1 MTAYVVRHAKAGDR
15 EQWEGDDRLRPLT
28 KSGRRQAEGLAE
40 LLKNAAIDKTLSSPY
55 VRCVQTVE
63 PLAAARKLPI
73 ETTKELEEGGGGES
87 VIRLIKRETGKH
99 VVLCT
104 HGDVVEELL
113 ERLIAQG
120 LVPRAG
126 ANMEKGS
133 TWVMEEK
140 GGKITSAKYLPA
152 PNYPSTSGGGVGR
165 GL

>member
-15 EQWEGDDRLRPLT
+15 GEWEGDDRLRPLT
-28 KSGRRQAEGLAE
+28 KSGWRQTEGLAE
-40 LLKNAAIDKTLSSPY
+40 LLKNEPIDKILSSPY

-73 ETTKELEEGGGGES
+73 EATKELEEGAGGES

-113 ERLIAQG
+113 ERLITEG
-120 LVPRAG
+120 LVPRAR

-133 TWVMEEK
+133 TWVLEEK
-140 GGKITSAKYLPA
+140 GGKITGAKYLPA
-152 PNYPSTSGGGVGR
+152 P
-165 GL
+165 